1 MAGIYIHIPFCK
13 KACIYCDFHFS
24 TSLKNKENLIKNMLK
39 EIELR
44 KNYLLKETIET
55 IYFGGGTP
63 SLLNQD
69 EINTILETI
78 KKHHTVNK
86 KAEITLEANPDDLTI
101 EKLTALKQA
110 GINRLS
116 IGLQS
121 FLKEEL
127 NWMNRTHSS
136 KQNETCIL
144 DAKQVGFNNI
154 NVDLIYGSRFQSER
168 SWEETLKKIEKLD
181 IQHLSCYN
189 LTVEE
194 KTVFGA
200 LVKKKKENEVDE
212 ELSVK
217 QFETLMN
224 WSAQF
229 GFDQYEISNFCKKG
243 FLSKHNSA
251 YWLGKNYLGIGPSAH
266 SYNIISR
273 QWNISNNALY
283 IKNITANENYFES
296 EKLNEKTKLNE
307 YILTRIRTKWGI
319 EITYIKANFTDIL
332 YSLVVKNIELEKEAK
347 NLIETNGIITLTLK
361 GKILG
366 DEVTRNLIV

>member
-1 MAGIYIHIPFCK
+1 
-13 KACIYCDFHFS
+13 
-24 TSLKNKENLIKNMLK
+24 MLK

-121 FLKEEL
+121 FLNEEL

-243 FLSKHNSA
+243 FLSKHNSS

-347 NLIETNGIITLTLK
+347 NLMETNGIITLTLK

>member
-121 FLKEEL
+121 FLNEEL

-347 NLIETNGIITLTLK
+347 NLMETNGIITLTLK